1 MNNNIEVIASA
12 LLDMS
17 KKAGAEA
24 AEVIGLEK
32 KSLNVDV
39 LNGMLEGVE
48 RSEAIDIGLRVI
60 VEGRQACLSCSD
72 VREESLEKMVTRSLS
87 MAREAPVDKD
97 IVLATNDQ
105 LVSAQDLEAL
115 DLIDTEVMV
124 EADRLEKWAIEAE
137 VEARKVKGITQ
148 VQGSSASVGII
159 KSQLAFSNGFS
170 QGYSRSGVNISCVSI
185 SGQGNKMERDYASE
199 SRVHISD
206 LPSPS
211 SIGQLSGERAAA
223 RFGARKPPTGNY
235 PVLYDERVSSSLV
248 GHLIGAIN
256 GASIVRG
263 SSWLAKNLGE
273 EIFPKNISIKECPLK
288 VRCSGSRPFDAE
300 GLKTNTKNII
310 NNGILETWLL
320 DLSSSQ
326 NLGLESTS
334 NAVRSVSS
342 PPSPGI
348 SNISLIGGLKSRDYL
363 IKEMGTGLLVTSMIG
378 LTLNPI
384 TGDYSR
390 GASGYWVENGEV
402 KYPVNECTLAGNLK
416 EMLKTIIPANDSKR
430 HLSFSVPSLLVQGL
444 KIAGK

>member
-1 MNNNIEVIASA
+1 MNNNLEVIASA

-60 VEGRQACLSCSD
+60 VEGRQACLSSSD

-211 SIGQLSGERAAA
+211 SIGQLSGERAVA

-326 NLGLESTS
+326 NLGLESTG

>member
-1 MNNNIEVIASA
+1 MNNNLEVIASA

-17 KKAGAEA
+17 KKAGAES
-24 AEVIGLEK
+24 AEVFGLEK

-48 RSEAIDIGLRVI
+48 RSESIDIGLRVI
-60 VEGRQACLSCSD
+60 LEGRQACLSSSD
-72 VREESLEKMVTRSLS
+72 VREESLKKMVTRSLS

-97 IVLATNDQ
+97 IVLARNDQ
-105 LVSAQDLEAL
+105 LVSAQNLEAL
-115 DLIDTEVMV
+115 DLIDTEVNV

-159 KSQLAFSNGFS
+159 KSHLAFSNGFS

-235 PVLYDERVSSSLV
+235 PVLYDERVASSLV

-273 EIFPKNISIKECPLK
+273 DIFPKNISIKECPLK
-288 VRCSGSRPFDAE
+288 ARCSGSRPFDAE

-326 NLGLESTS
+326 NLGLESTG

-348 SNISLIGGLKSRDYL
+348 SNISLIGGSKSRDYL

>member
-1 MNNNIEVIASA
+1 MNNNLEVIASA

-263 SSWLAKNLGE
+263 SSWLVKNLGE

-326 NLGLESTS
+326 NLGLESTG

>member
-1 MNNNIEVIASA
+1 MNNNLEVIASA

-87 MAREAPVDKD
+87 MAREAPIDKD

-105 LVSAQDLEAL
+105 LVSVQDLEAL

-124 EADRLEKWAIEAE
+124 EVDRLEKWAIEAE

-248 GHLIGAIN
+248 GHLIGTIN

-326 NLGLESTS
+326 NLGLESTG

>member
-1 MNNNIEVIASA
+1 MNNNLEVIASA

-326 NLGLESTS
+326 NLGLKSTG

-348 SNISLIGGLKSRDYL
+348 SNISLTGGLKSRDYL

>member
-1 MNNNIEVIASA
+1 MNNNLEVIASA

-97 IVLATNDQ
+97 IVLAANDQ

-326 NLGLESTS
+326 NLGLESTG
-334 NAVRSVSS
+334 NAVRSASS

>member
-1 MNNNIEVIASA
+1 MNNNLEVIASA

-60 VEGRQACLSCSD
+60 VEGRQACLSSSD

-97 IVLATNDQ
+97 IVLARNDQ

-326 NLGLESTS
+326 NLGLESTG

>member
-1 MNNNIEVIASA
+1 MNNNLEVIASA

-32 KSLNVDV
+32 KSLNVNV

-60 VEGRQACLSCSD
+60 VEGRQACLSSSD

-97 IVLATNDQ
+97 IVLARNDQ

-273 EIFPKNISIKECPLK
+273 EIFPKNISIKECPLRA
-288 VRCSGSRPFDAE
+288 RCSGSRPFDAE

-326 NLGLESTS
+326 NLGLESTG

>member
-1 MNNNIEVIASA
+1 MNNNLEVIASA

-170 QGYSRSGVNISCVSI
+170 LGYLRSGVNISCVSI

>member
-1 MNNNIEVIASA
+1 MNNNLEVIASA

-60 VEGRQACLSCSD
+60 VEGRQACLSSSD

-211 SIGQLSGERAAA
+211 SIGQLSGERAVA

-326 NLGLESTS
+326 NLGLKSTG

>member
-1 MNNNIEVIASA
+1 MNNNLEVIASA

-326 NLGLESTS
+326 NLGLESTG

-390 GASGYWVENGEV
+390 GASGYWVENGEI
-402 KYPVNECTLAGNLK
+402 KYPANECTLAGNLK

>member
-1 MNNNIEVIASA
+1 VNNNLEVIASA

-17 KKAGAEA
+17 KKAGAES
-24 AEVIGLEK
+24 AEVFGLEK

-48 RSEAIDIGLRVI
+48 RSESIDIGLRVI
-60 VEGRQACLSCSD
+60 LEGRQACLSSSD

-97 IVLATNDQ
+97 IVLARNDQ
-105 LVSAQDLEAL
+105 LVSAQNLEAL
-115 DLIDTEVMV
+115 DLIDTEVNV

-159 KSQLAFSNGFS
+159 KSHLAFSNGFS

-235 PVLYDERVSSSLV
+235 PVLYDERVASSLV

-273 EIFPKNISIKECPLK
+273 DIFPKNISIKECPLK
-288 VRCSGSRPFDAE
+288 ARCSGSRPFDAE

-326 NLGLESTS
+326 NLGLESTG

-348 SNISLIGGLKSRDYL
+348 SNISLIGGSKSRDYL

>member
-1 MNNNIEVIASA
+1 MNNNLEVIASA

-326 NLGLESTS
+326 NLGLESTG
-334 NAVRSVSS
+334 NAVRTVSS

>member
-1 MNNNIEVIASA
+1 MNNNLEVIASA

-60 VEGRQACLSCSD
+60 VEGRQACLSSSD

-326 NLGLESTS
+326 NLGLESTG

>member
-1 MNNNIEVIASA
+1 MNNNLEVIASA

-60 VEGRQACLSCSD
+60 VEGRQACLSSSD

-87 MAREAPVDKD
+87 MAREAPIDKD

-105 LVSAQDLEAL
+105 LVSVQDLEAL

-124 EADRLEKWAIEAE
+124 EVDRLEKWAIEAE

-326 NLGLESTS
+326 NLGLESTG

>member
-1 MNNNIEVIASA
+1 MNNNLEVIASA

-288 VRCSGSRPFDAE
+288 ARCSGSRPFDAE

-378 LTLNPI
+378 LTLNPV

>member
-1 MNNNIEVIASA
+1 MNNNLEVIASA

-170 QGYSRSGVNISCVSI
+170 QGDSRSGVNISCVSI

-300 GLKTNTKNII
+300 GLKTNTKTII

-326 NLGLESTS
+326 NLGLESTG

>member
-1 MNNNIEVIASA
+1 MNNNLEVIASV

-288 VRCSGSRPFDAE
+288 ARCSGSRPFDAE

-326 NLGLESTS
+326 NLGLESTG

>member
-1 MNNNIEVIASA
+1 MNNNLEVIASA

-288 VRCSGSRPFDAE
+288 ARCSGSRPFDAE

-326 NLGLESTS
+326 NLGLKSTG

>member
-1 MNNNIEVIASA
+1 MNNNLEVIASA

-97 IVLATNDQ
+97 IVLAANDQ

-288 VRCSGSRPFDAE
+288 ARCSGSRPFDAE

>member
-1 MNNNIEVIASA
+1 VNDNLEVIASA

-326 NLGLESTS
+326 NLGLESTG

>member
-1 MNNNIEVIASA
+1 MSDKLEVIASA

>member
-1 MNNNIEVIASA
+1 MNNNLEVIASA

-72 VREESLEKMVTRSLS
+72 VREESLEKMVMRSLS
-87 MAREAPVDKD
+87 MAKEAPVDKD

-326 NLGLESTS
+326 NLGLESTG

-348 SNISLIGGLKSRDYL
+348 SNISLTGGLKSRDYL

>member
-1 MNNNIEVIASA
+1 MNNNLEVIASA

-72 VREESLEKMVTRSLS
+72 VREESLKKMVMRSLS
-87 MAREAPVDKD
+87 MAKEAPVDKD

>member
-1 MNNNIEVIASA
+1 MNNNLEVIASA

-170 QGYSRSGVNISCVSI
+170 QGYSRSWVNISCVSI

-326 NLGLESTS
+326 NLGLESTG

-348 SNISLIGGLKSRDYL
+348 SNISLIDGLKSRDYL

>member
-1 MNNNIEVIASA
+1 MNDNLEVIASA

-97 IVLATNDQ
+97 IVLAANDQ

>member
-1 MNNNIEVIASA
+1 MSDNLEVIASA

-326 NLGLESTS
+326 NLGLESTG

>member
-1 MNNNIEVIASA
+1 MNNNLEVIASA

-48 RSEAIDIGLRVI
+48 RSESIDIGLRVI
-60 VEGRQACLSCSD
+60 VEGRQACLSSSD

-97 IVLATNDQ
+97 IVLARNDQ
-105 LVSAQDLEAL
+105 LVSTQDLEAL

-235 PVLYDERVSSSLV
+235 PVLYDERISSSLV

-326 NLGLESTS
+326 NLGLESTG

>member
-1 MNNNIEVIASA
+1 MNNNLEVIASA

-97 IVLATNDQ
+97 IVLAATDQ

-288 VRCSGSRPFDAE
+288 VWCSGSRPFDAE
-300 GLKTNTKNII
+300 GFKTNTKNII
-310 NNGILETWLL
+310 NNGFLETWLL

>member
-1 MNNNIEVIASA
+1 MNNNLEVIASA

-32 KSLNVDV
+32 KSLNVNV

-326 NLGLESTS
+326 NLGLKSTG

-348 SNISLIGGLKSRDYL
+348 SNISLTGGLKSRDYL

>member
-1 MNNNIEVIASA
+1 MNNNLEVIASA

-97 IVLATNDQ
+97 IVLAANDQ

-159 KSQLAFSNGFS
+159 KSQLAFSKGFS

>member
-1 MNNNIEVIASA
+1 MNNNLEVIASA

-17 KKAGAEA
+17 KKAGAES
-24 AEVIGLEK
+24 AEVFGLEK

-48 RSEAIDIGLRVI
+48 RSESIDIGLRVI
-60 VEGRQACLSCSD
+60 LEGRQACLSSSD

-97 IVLATNDQ
+97 IVLARNDQ
-105 LVSAQDLEAL
+105 LVSAQNLVAL
-115 DLIDTEVMV
+115 DLIDTEVNV

-159 KSQLAFSNGFS
+159 KSHLAFSNGFS

-199 SRVHISD
+199 SRVYISD

-235 PVLYDERVSSSLV
+235 PVLYDERVASSLV

-273 EIFPKNISIKECPLK
+273 DIFPKNISIKECPLK
-288 VRCSGSRPFDAE
+288 ARCSGSRPFDAE

-326 NLGLESTS
+326 NLGLESTG

-348 SNISLIGGLKSRDYL
+348 SNISLIGGSKSRDYL

>member
-1 MNNNIEVIASA
+1 MNNNLEVIASA

-60 VEGRQACLSCSD
+60 VEGRQACLSSSD

-97 IVLATNDQ
+97 IVLAANDQ

-416 EMLKTIIPANDSKR
+416 EMLKTIVPANDSKR

>member
-1 MNNNIEVIASA
+1 MNDNLEVIASA

-97 IVLATNDQ
+97 IVLAATDQ

-326 NLGLESTS
+326 NLGLESTG

>member
-1 MNNNIEVIASA
+1 MNNNLEVIASA

-326 NLGLESTS
+326 NLGLKSTG

>member
-1 MNNNIEVIASA
+1 MNNKLEVIAST

-17 KKAGAEA
+17 KKAGADA
-24 AEVIGLEK
+24 AEVIGFEK

-39 LNGMLEGVE
+39 LHGKLEGVE

-97 IVLATNDQ
+97 IVLAATDQ

-326 NLGLESTS
+326 NLGLESTG